1 MGELELGQIEE
12 IVRICLLCDLSISR
26 THAVP
31 GEGSPKARIFLIG
44 EAPGREEDRLGRPF
58 VGRAGQILDRLLLSI
73 RLNRADAYITSVV
86 KCRPPKNREPTMKEE
101 VICNR
106 YLARQLELI
115 DPDVIVPMGRHA
127 IACLFEMF
135 GLERQEIAQVH
146 GTTIPIEVRGKKK
159 KIIPTYHPA
168 VLTHNPRMRVAIEK
182 DFRAV
187 RSALKE

>member
-1 MGELELGQIEE
+1 VGELELGQIEE

-31 GEGSPKARIFLIG
+31 GEGSPKSRIFLIG

-73 RLNRADAYITSVV
+73 KLDRADTYITSVV
-86 KCRPPKNREPTMKEE
+86 KCRPPNNREPTMKEE
-101 VICNR
+101 LICNR

-127 IACLFEMF
+127 ISCLFDMF
-135 GLERQEIAQVH
+135 GPAGLFIIVLDLVIGHRSMSTGLGPNLH
-146 GTTIPIEVRGKKK
+146 GLSVTIGTVI
-159 KIIPTYHPA
+159 
-168 VLTHNPRMRVAIEK
+168 
-182 DFRAV
+182 RADP
-187 RSALKE
+187 